1 MGKIK
6 IFNDPVYGFL
16 RISNNDI
23 FSIIEHP
30 YFQRL
35 RRIKQLGLSDLVYPG
50 AHHSRFHHTLG
61 AVHLME
67 EAIDNLRIK
76 GIKISTEEANAVTFA
91 ILLHDIGHGPFSHAL
106 EHSILEN
113 VSHED
118 VSLEYMHYFNR
129 QMNGKLDLAI
139 EIFKGNYHRKFLKQ
153 LVSGQIDID
162 RLDYLRRDSFY
173 TGVSEGII
181 GSDRII
187 KMMNVVDDELVVDE
201 KGIYSIEK
209 FLIARNLMY
218 WQVYLHKTV
227 IGAEALMVK
236 IVQRAKKLFKNNQLE
251 VQSNSLAYFFKNSI
265 TIDDFKKDKTILH
278 LFSQLDDIDLMC
290 AFKNWMH
297 SSDLILSELCQMLV
311 NRRLFKIKLQSQPFS
326 EAEKED
332 ILLKIKKQKKISH
345 QDALHFCIEG
355 KVQNTTYHS
364 EREKIKILFK
374 TGKVMDFSQAS
385 EQYDLNVLNKE
396 VQKYYI
402 CLPKLISQ

>member
-76 GIKISTEEANAVTFA
+76 GIEISTEEANAVTFA

-236 IVQRAKKLFKNNQLE
+236 IVQRAKKLFNNNQLE

-265 TIDDFKKDKTILH
+265 TIDDFKKDKSILH